1 MWHKVRNLPFKNS
14 PLPTVCRYMRRP
26 DWLMLTGSFVSFQM
40 VTPPWWGREAMLSQG
55 DRNRGEVVG
64 EGVHCLGGH
73 TLVFISDLCPPPAS
87 KLSTLP
93 FNNI

>member
-1 MWHKVRNLPFKNS
+1 
-14 PLPTVCRYMRRP
+14 
-26 DWLMLTGSFVSFQM
+26 M
-40 VTPPWWGREAMLSQG
+40 VGEERSHVVWGG
-55 DRNRGEVVG
+55 GRNRGEVVG
-64 EGVHCLGGH
+64 EERGHAVSGGQKQRLGGRGGGWKVAHCLGNGAVFH